1 MTRSSFNRMIV
12 ESAASIWGRPIPRRR
27 LFAHWHRLRGGI
39 SLSLSL
45 YRVYVYMFLC
55 VCVYL
60 FNLSELRGR
69 I

>member
-45 YRVYVYMFLC
+45 YLA
-55 VCVYL
+55 
-60 FNLSELRGR
+60 LSLSANELWK
-69 I
+69 